1 MTESFENEG
10 KLLEM
15 AVQGSLEAF
24 NSLVTYY
31 QTAVYNTALRIM
43 CDAARADDITQT
55 AFINAWKHI
64 GNFSGAS
71 FKPWIL
77 RITINACYDELRR
90 LKRHPEQELVPQSQ
104 DSEEENED
112 VPWLIDPSESPV
124 EQIERQDRQESI
136 KNCFEALPDVY
147 RAVFMLIDIHEMDYQ
162 TVADTLK
169 VPLGTVKS
177 RLLRARL
184 RMRDCL
190 KSKGNFF

>member
-1 MTESFENEG
+1 MRQRKTADLFSDDASYTNSQNE
-10 KLLEM
+10 KASE
-15 AVQGSLEAF
+15 
-24 NSLVTYY
+24 
-31 QTAVYNTALRIM
+31 
-43 CDAARADDITQT
+43 TQ
-55 AFINAWKHI
+55 A
-64 GNFSGAS
+64 
-71 FKPWIL
+71 
-77 RITINACYDELRR
+77 DELP
-90 LKRHPEQELVPQSQ
+90 KQETNSQ

>member
-1 MTESFENEG
+1 MNETFENEG
-10 KLLEM
+10 RYLEM
-15 AVQGSLEAF
+15 AINGSLEAF
-24 NSLVTYY
+24 NCLVTYY
-31 QTAVYNTALRIM
+31 QTAVFNTALRIM
-43 CDAARADDITQT
+43 CDTARADDITQT

-64 GNFSGAS
+64 GSFNGTS

-104 DSEEENED
+104 DSEDENED

-136 KNCFEALPDVY
+136 ISCFENLPDVY
-147 RAVFMLIDIHEMDYQ
+147 RAVFLLIDIQEMDYQ
-162 TVADTLK
+162 TVAETLK

-190 KSKGNFF
+190 KSKGNF